1 MNRKIFIIFQ
11 RQFIEVNVVLKAYK
25 DYQERVLAQ
34 KRRCQEMMNTRFPEN
49 FPNISPMPSVSNSPV
64 PSPAA
69 DMELSEAASR

>member
-1 MNRKIFIIFQ
+1 MNRKIFIILQ

-34 KRRCQEMMNTRFPEN
+34 KRRCQEMMKTRFPEN